1 MSPPVA
7 PGDRERAG
15 PEPNEPTG
23 LRATGRRLLARLV
36 PRFGEG
42 IGAAEAAEF
51 DAAARHAY
59 QAALSLDMSSL
70 APASPLSRPAD
81 PPGPVPEPAAA
92 TDASTWA
99 TLPSPQ
105 TPPDDRPTGP
115 AGAPSAPVSATP
127 YARQPGETA
136 PGSLLRAPSNVTLV
150 ADEFF
155 DSLIRR
161 VESDH

>member
-1 MSPPVA
+1 VSPPVA
-7 PGDRERAG
+7 PGGRERAG

-23 LRATGRRLLARLV
+23 LRATGRRHLARLV

-81 PPGPVPEPAAA
+81 PPGPVPESTA
-92 TDASTWA
+92 TAEAEAPTWA
-99 TLPSPQ
+99 TLPGPPPERLVDSPGQ
-105 TPPDDRPTGP
+105 AQEP
-115 AGAPSAPVSATP
+115 ASAAP
-127 YARQPGETA
+127 YRRQPGETA
-136 PGSLLRAPSNVTLV
+136 PGSLLRTPSNVTLV

-161 VESDH
+161 VESDR